1 MSTNRILVTGA
12 SGNIGRELV
21 QQLKT
26 RGADFAVMSSKPGD
40 GKVHGDFADRA
51 SLERA
56 FNGFDTLFLLLPLVP
71 NKVAL
76 AKNAVAAAQ
85 AAGVRHI
92 VRSSGL
98 GADANSAVSLAKLQ
112 GTIDALVAD
121 SGIAHTFIR
130 PAGFMQNWVN
140 FHAAQLEAGTF
151 YAPNGNGAQSL
162 IDTRDI
168 AESAAVILMNPSAHA
183 GRAYNL
189 TGGESLTNQQMLD
202 IIGKAAGHPVAYV
215 DVPESAARE
224 AMAGMPP
231 VMIDWFLSLHHV
243 IKQGWAAA
251 ISDDVHTLTGHAPRR
266 LADFAAEN
274 AGAWK

>member
-1 MSTNRILVTGA
+1 MSKNRILVTGA

-21 QQLKT
+21 QQLKA
-26 RGADFAVMSSKPGD
+26 RGADFAVMSSKPGA
-40 GKVHGDFADRA
+40 GMVHGDFADRA

-56 FNGFDTLFLLLPLVP
+56 FKGFHTLFLLLPLVP
-71 NKVAL
+71 NKVEL
-76 AKNAVAAAQ
+76 AKNAVAAAK
-85 AAGVRHI
+85 AAGIQHI

-98 GADANSAVSLAKLQ
+98 GADANSAVSLSKLQ
-112 GTIDALVAD
+112 GTIDGLVTE
-121 SGIAHTFIR
+121 SGIAHTFLR

-140 FHAAQLEAGTF
+140 FAAAQLKAGTF

-162 IDTRDI
+162 VDTRDI

-202 IIGKAAGHPVAYV
+202 IIGKVAGHPIAYV

-224 AMAGMPP
+224 AMIGMPP
-231 VMIDWFLSLHHV
+231 VMIDWFLSLHDV
-243 IKQGWAAA
+243 IKQGWAAG
-251 ISDDVHTLTGHAPRR
+251 ISDDVRTLTGHAPRG

-274 AGAWK
+274 ANVWK

>member
-40 GKVHGDFADRA
+40 GTVHGDFADRA

-121 SGIAHTFIR
+121 SGIAHTFLR

-140 FHAAQLEAGTF
+140 FHAAQLKAGTF

-183 GRAYNL
+183 GRAYDL
-189 TGGESLTNQQMLD
+189 TGGESLTNPQMLD
-202 IIGKAAGHPVAYV
+202 IIGKAAGHPIAYV

-251 ISDDVHTLTGHAPRR
+251 ISDDVRTLTGHAPRR